1 MQHSNDAFTL
11 CVDLVDVGIRVEE
24 LLGQD
29 DRVAFPAEQAA
40 RIMSS
45 DQKVFTTGQFETDE
59 QRLSAAEGERVFL
72 VTKGPL
78 RDAQDRT
85 FGTFG
90 VSRDINTTLEDLSR
104 SDGAGCPQNERLD
117 RRIAGSVAQYAE

>member
-1 MQHSNDAFTL
+1 MRSLFALTL
-11 CVDLVDVGIRVEE
+11 LMRALGMPVEE

-29 DRVAFPAEQAA
+29 DRVAFPVEQAA

-59 QRLSAAEGERVFL
+59 ERLSAAVGERVFL

-78 RDAQDRT
+78 RDPQDRT

-90 VSRDINTTLEDLSR
+90 ISRDINTTLEDLSR
-104 SDGAGCPQNERLD
+104 SDGAGCPQNE
-117 RRIAGSVAQYAE
+117 